1 MMNSTYRAA
10 VCTEL
15 SGPSS
20 IRILEQTAE
29 PLQSGEVRIQVQAAG
44 LNFPDLLMTQGKY
57 QFRPEPPFIPGLE
70 AAGVVI
76 EVASDVQGVAVG
88 DRVMAGGKG
97 GTLSEQSVVS
107 ETAISPLPTALSFIE
122 GACWQTA
129 ASTAWHALVERGKL
143 QSAESVLILGAS
155 GGVGMAAIKMAKH
168 IGAMVVGTGSNDK
181 KAEAI
186 RQAGADHILDPS
198 DPELATKV
206 KTLTNGKG
214 VDVIF
219 DPVGGDL
226 ALTATRAIA
235 WNGRYLIVG
244 FASGS
249 IPSFPANH
257 ALIKTYS
264 LIGVRAGE
272 SPRRDPELAKRQ
284 KAALQDLAAAG
295 AMRPHISHRFPL
307 GEAAEALAVLERREA
322 IGRVVVE
329 MTASS

>member
-1 MMNSTYRAA
+1 MTESYLAA
-10 VCTEL
+10 TCTAL
-15 SGPSS
+15 TGPSS
-20 IRILEQTAE
+20 IQIVERETV
-29 PLQSGEVRIQVQAAG
+29 PLQSGEVRMEVHAVG

-57 QFRPEPPFIPGLE
+57 QFRPDPPFVPGLE

-76 EVASDVQGVAVG
+76 EVAPDIERVKPG

-97 GTLSEQSVVS
+97 GALAAQWVVD
-107 ETAISPLPTALSFIE
+107 ETAISPLPPSLSFTE

-129 ASTAWHALVERGKL
+129 ASTAWHALVERGHL
-143 QSAESVLILGAS
+143 QSGESLLVLGAS
-155 GGVGMAAIKMAKH
+155 GGVGMAAVKMAKH
-168 IGAMVVGTGSNDK
+168 IGATVIGTGSSEEK
-181 KAEAI
+181 RAAI
-186 RQAGADHILDPS
+186 RQAGADHVLDS
-198 DPELATKV
+198 ADPELAGKV
-206 KTLTNGKG
+206 KEITAGKG
-214 VDVIF
+214 ADVIF
-219 DPVGGDL
+219 DPVGGTL

-284 KAALQDLAAAG
+284 NAALRELATQG
-295 AMRPHISHRFPL
+295 VMRPHISHRFAFSD
-307 GEAAEALAVLERREA
+307 AAQALAVLEKREA

-329 MTASS
+329 IVAS

>member
-1 MMNSTYRAA
+1 MTTSFRAA
-10 VCTEL
+10 LCTSL
-15 SGPSS
+15 TSPAS
-20 IRILEQTAE
+20 IRIVEQQAQA
-29 PLQSGEVRIQVQAAG
+29 LQPGQLRMQLHAAG

-57 QFRPEPPFIPGLE
+57 QFRPDPPFVPGLE
-70 AAGVVI
+70 AAGEVI
-76 EVASDVQGVAVG
+76 EVAPDVHDFKPG

-97 GTLSEQSVVS
+97 GALAEQWVVGEAAVS
-107 ETAISPLPTALSFIE
+107 LLPPALSFTE

-129 ASTAWHALVERGKL
+129 AATAWHALVERGHL
-143 QSAESVLILGAS
+143 QAGEDILVLGAS

-168 IGAMVVGTGSNDK
+168 IGATVIGTGSNEEK
-181 KAEAI
+181 REAI
-186 RQAGADHILDPS
+186 DRAGADHLLDPA
-198 DPELATKV
+198 DPDLAAKV
-206 KTLTNGKG
+206 KEMTGGKG

-244 FASGS
+244 FASGV

-272 SPRRDPELAKRQ
+272 SPRRDPELATRQ
-284 KAALQDLAAAG
+284 SAALRELAAQG
-295 AMRPHISHRFPL
+295 AMRPHISHRFPFTDT
-307 GEAAEALAVLERREA
+307 AQALAILESREA

-329 MTASS
+329 MIAS

>member
-1 MMNSTYRAA
+1 MTGSYRAA
-10 VCTEL
+10 ICTAL
-15 SGPSS
+15 TGPDS
-20 IRILEQTAE
+20 IKILESE
-29 PLQSGEVRIQVQAAG
+29 LRPVKDGEVRIRVHAAG

-57 QFRPEPPFIPGLE
+57 QFRPDPPFVPGLE
-70 AAGVVI
+70 AAGEVI
-76 EVASDVQGVAVG
+76 EVASDVQDIKVG

-97 GTLSEQSVVS
+97 GALAEQWIVQQSAV
-107 ETAISPLPTALSFIE
+107 SPLPPALSFSE

-129 ASTAWHALVERGKL
+129 ASTAWHALVERAHLRAGETIL
-143 QSAESVLILGAS
+143 VLGAS
-155 GGVGMAAIKMAKH
+155 GGVGMAAVKMAKH
-168 IGAMVVGTGSNDK
+168 IGATVIGTGSNEEK
-181 KAEAI
+181 LQAI
-186 RQAGADHILDPS
+186 HEAGADLLLDPS
-198 DPELATKV
+198 HPDLPSRIKAMTDS
-206 KTLTNGKG
+206 KG
-214 VDVIF
+214 VDVVF

-244 FASGS
+244 FASGV

-284 KAALQDLAAAG
+284 SAALRQLAEQG
-295 AMRPHISHRFPL
+295 AMRPHISHRFAL
-307 GEAAEALAVLERREA
+307 ADAAEALAVLERREA

-329 MTASS
+329 MGTNC